1 MIFKACQ
8 GGLTM
13 DKRAKIT
20 AEWKAI
26 DKILG
31 IRPSELSESRRRQY
45 FALKSLLLKEAEYLR
60 SACNVVDY
68 TANMLTED
76 THYNIKFLTEDVND
90 RLQELCNKNKKVAKA
105 ISEAS
110 IKDKNKLLEAKLEV
124 LVAGDVLEHLAETK
138 STPNNL
144 GFVISSE
151 MLSGYVRS
159 LVEFAQNH

>member
-1 MIFKACQ
+1 MN
-8 GGLTM
+8 
-13 DKRAKIT
+13 KRAKIT

-26 DKILG
+26 DRILG
-31 IRPSELSESRRRQY
+31 VDPKQLSESRRHQY

-60 SACNVVDY
+60 SACGIVDY

-76 THYNIKFLTEDVND
+76 THYNIKFLTEDVGD

-105 ISEAS
+105 VSEAS
-110 IKDKNKLLEAKLEV
+110 VKDKSKLLEAKLEV

-138 STPNNL
+138 SSPNNL

-159 LVEFAQNH
+159 LVEFAQDVK